1 MSITGLRPWTDLV
14 LLHPDVEA
22 GRLTESTYAIDLGAI
37 TENDPSLPPVYRDPE
52 AFFRATY
59 LTVDLRKMLAEV
71 LGSLAGQG
79 GSNRVLKL
87 RTPFGGGK
95 SHTLAT
101 LFHAARCR
109 PAVNVIP
116 EGRNLPDPGTVAVAV
131 LDGEKFGALEGK
143 QIPGGPH
150 IKTMWGLLAWQI
162 GPEAYAMVEANDQDR
177 VAPGGDLIRSM
188 LTKGAG
194 GRPVLLLLDEVLK
207 YVERA
212 AAVPVHEST
221 LQRQSKDFFQ
231 SLTVEVAGSER
242 AVMVY
247 SLQWSK
253 KEALGNVALLQE
265 LDMLANRVDQ
275 LREPVTGDE
284 ILPILHRRLLGAAPD
299 PAAASQVAQVY
310 QAVFTKMRRAN
321 ASDESQKHVA
331 DEEGHRLFERL
342 RAGYP
347 FHPALIDLMRERW
360 TAVEDFQR
368 TRGSLRLLATC
379 LHVLK
384 KHSEARV
391 LLGPGEIPLK
401 HPEVRL
407 AILKELGARNDFDEA
422 LTSDILGENSRAGK
436 IDKRIGSESSA
447 LSNVRPA
454 TRIAT
459 AILMYSFG
467 GLRRERIG
475 VSDPLPPGVTE
486 SELLDVCVAP
496 DLDNITA
503 TAVLSD
509 LRKACLYLHYDG
521 VRYCFK
527 KDPNVTKLVDDAI
540 SEVERDDAA
549 LRTAIKD
556 RLTKRLAGHSD
567 AVVWPQEPFDIP
579 DKEPRFLVAYLP
591 LDFASKP
598 KAEQDSIG
606 RELLSKYGDRPRI
619 YRNGLCLAIPD
630 GSQVAAL
637 RRAVAAL
644 LAIER
649 VEKKKLQLKLTQDQ
663 MEQLRERKGTESS
676 AEESA
681 FRSLY
686 SAVWLPRME
695 EGALRIELV
704 AVGGRP
710 LKATGVHER
719 MMELL
724 TALSPPK
731 VHGKLTPRKI
741 IERLRLGGSPG
752 NDEPLRLGVSLADV
766 QDAFFSFL
774 SPPRLSTSE
783 PIRKAVVQGI
793 AESLFAYTSGATP
806 ILGPDG
812 RYQVAADRLRF
823 GKAIEED
830 EVDFESGFLIMPTAA
845 PSAGLHLVSP
855 PGGGTEKN
863 EGSGPEKGPT
873 RDGSQTEKTGPGGGS
888 GPGPGPGPALPLKP
902 TKVRYRF
909 EAKRDQVFSAFPA
922 VPNLADRSDG
932 EKVVIEIQATS
943 QAGFDPSWLRNAVE
957 EPLDEANVE
966 VSKE

>member
-59 LTVDLRKMLAEV
+59 LTVDLRKMLVEV

-101 LFHAARCR
+101 LFHAARSR

-116 EGRNLPDPGTVAVAV
+116 EGKNLPDPGTVAVAV

-143 QIPGGPH
+143 QIEGGPH

-162 GPEAYAMVEANDQDR
+162 GQEAYALVEANDQDR
-177 VAPGGDLIRSM
+177 VAPGGDLIRSI

-231 SLTVEVAGSER
+231 SLTVEVAGSDR

-284 ILPILHRRLLGAAPD
+284 ILPILHRRLLGAAPN
-299 PAAASQVAQVY
+299 PSAASQVAQVY
-310 QAVFTKMRRAN
+310 QDVFTKMRRAN
-321 ASDESQKHVA
+321 APDESQKHLA

-391 LLGPGEIPLK
+391 LIGPGEIPLN

-422 LTSDILGENSRAGK
+422 LTSDIVGENSKAGK

-540 SEVERDDAA
+540 SEVERDEGG
-549 LRTAIKD
+549 LRTAIKE

-567 AVVWPQEPFDIP
+567 AVVWPQEAFDIP
-579 DKEPRFLVAYLP
+579 DKEPRFLIAYLT

-598 KAEQDSIG
+598 KAEQNSIG
-606 RELLSKYGDRPRI
+606 RDLLSRYGDRPRI

-630 GSQVAAL
+630 GNQVAGL

-644 LAIER
+644 MAVER
-649 VEKKKLQLKLTQDQ
+649 VDKNRLKLKLTQDQ
-663 MEQLRERKGTESS
+663 IEQLRERRGTENS

-695 EGALRIELV
+695 EGALRIEHV

-731 VHGKLTPRKI
+731 VHGRLTPRKI
-741 IERLRLGGSPG
+741 IERLRLGDSPG
-752 NDEPLRLGVSLADV
+752 TGEPPRLGVSLSDV

-774 SPPRLSTSE
+774 SPPRLSSSE
-783 PIRKAVVQGI
+783 PIRKAVVLGI

-812 RYQVAADRLRF
+812 RYQVAADKLRF
-823 GKAIEED
+823 GKAIQDD
-830 EVDFESGFLIMPTAA
+830 EVEIDSGFLIF
-845 PSAGLHLVSP
+845 PSAVPLPEFDVVSP
-855 PGGGTEKN
+855 AGKGTEKS
-863 EGSGPEKGPT
+863 EGSSPEKGPT
-873 RDGSQTEKTGPGGGS
+873 KDGPQTEETGPGE
-888 GPGPGPGPALPLKP
+888 GPGPGPGPSSPFKP

-922 VPNLADRSDG
+922 VANLADRSDG
-932 EKVVIEIQATS
+932 EKLVIEIQATN

-957 EPLDEANVE
+957 EPLDEANVKVE
-966 VSKE
+966 KG